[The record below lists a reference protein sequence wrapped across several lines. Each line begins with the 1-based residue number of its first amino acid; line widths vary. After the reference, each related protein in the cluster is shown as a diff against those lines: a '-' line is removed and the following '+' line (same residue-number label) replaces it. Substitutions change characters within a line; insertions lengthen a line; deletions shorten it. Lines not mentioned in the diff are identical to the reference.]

1 MVFISTLN
9 GSLVNTHFL
18 FAIDRRFFYNSC
30 APYSNKFSL
39 FQLVESLAEVTENG
53 TRDMHSDTLVR
64 LFFFYF
70 LRKVVSML
78 LSQFFFI
85 FRDLFLYITMEF
97 SFVNCYLK
105 LILPYKGIGDA
116 SLLIHLA
123 STLLCILML
132 KWLLHSN

>member
-1 MVFISTLN
+1 MEAWLTLIFFLLLIEDYFII
-9 GSLVNTHFL
+9 LVL
-18 FAIDRRFFYNSC
+18 RI
-30 APYSNKFSL
+30 SNKFSL
-39 FQLVESLAEVTENG
+39 FQLLESLAEVTENG

-97 SFVNCYLK
+97 SFVNCCLK